1 MNKKNFSIVI
11 PIFNEEKNI
20 INLINEIEKNIKQK
34 YDYEI
39 IFVNDNSADNSINI
53 FKKLNSDLKIQ
64 LINNEFNYG
73 QSRSVLIGI
82 QNSQYNN
89 IVTLDGDGQNNPK
102 DIESLVNLYF
112 SKNYKL
118 IGGIRFKRKDSIIKI
133 FASRIANIIRSFIL
147 DDDCIDTGC
156 SLKIFD
162 KIIFLEFPFFDGIHR
177 FLPALFKG
185 FGHKTFFVE
194 VDHRPR
200 IYGTSK
206 YGLFKRLFKGIIDII
221 RVKYILLDVKKK

>member
-34 YDYEI
+34 YDYVI

-64 LINNEFNYG
+64 LINNKFHYG

-82 QNSQYNN
+82 QNSKYNN

-102 DIESLVNLYF
+102 DIKSLVNLYF

-206 YGLFKRLFKGIIDII
+206 YGLFKRLFLSPEIPD
-221 RVKYILLDVKKK
+221 